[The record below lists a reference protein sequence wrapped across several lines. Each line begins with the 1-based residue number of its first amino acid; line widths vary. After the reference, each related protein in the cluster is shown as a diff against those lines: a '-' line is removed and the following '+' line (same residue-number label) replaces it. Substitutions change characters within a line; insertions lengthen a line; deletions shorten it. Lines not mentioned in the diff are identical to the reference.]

1 MAIDFPDFPTLNQ
14 VFNDPASGRYWR
26 WDGEKWLSFDAGL
39 SDTAS
44 LSLSEIPP
52 LFPEPGDLWFE
63 SDTTRFF
70 VYFDG
75 AWVEIQGGN
84 PGIQG
89 PEGPAGNTPTGV
101 INQFAGSS
109 APSGYVLCDGT
120 AYNRTDPLYASLY
133 SVIGTTYGVGNG
145 STTFNVPNLKGRVP
159 VGLDTSQ
166 TEFDA
171 QGKTGGSKIS
181 TAPHTHTI
189 GHGHGSSKSGS
200 ISVSVTGGGAHEH
213 RITES
218 LHGAG
223 TATTRVLGGQGEA
236 GNTGSN
242 TGNALP
248 HTGHT
253 HTVSA
258 SDTISFSV
266 TNAPSST
273 PSGDSS
279 VQTTSGNLQP
289 YIALNYII
297 KL

>member
-14 VFNDPASGRYWR
+14 VFNDPVSGRYWR

-181 TAPHTHTI
+181 TAPHTHSTSHSHTASSSATTSI
-189 GHGHGSSKSGS
+189 PSGGSHVNRVSNNITLVNLYNGTGGNFGAPNKSGS
-200 ISVSVTGGGAHEH
+200 GEGWDTTDSGSHSHTASTSVST
-213 RITES
+213 
-218 LHGAG
+218 
-223 TATTRVLGGQGEA
+223 
-236 GNTGSN
+236 
-242 TGNALP
+242 
-248 HTGHT
+248 
-253 HTVSA
+253 TVSA
-258 SDTISFSV
+258 
-266 TNAPSST
+266 PST
-273 PSGDSS
+273 TTSGDSS
-279 VQTTSGNLQP
+279 TSLISGNLQP